1 MDLRRLPRALPTP
14 RLRAGVV
21 LLALLVSALWLPA
34 AAQADPQDRL
44 AEARAQLVS
53 LESELALRRDELA
66 GVQMQ
71 LSSVNGLMVQGEEMY
86 ADLDE
91 RLDES
96 RAAMAKTQA
105 RYDELQQR
113 FGGLVR
119 HAYMNNG
126 AGAIAAIVG
135 ASDSGDLEERVTVMS
150 ELADH
155 SLVLAEQATAM
166 KRALQQQATETQTLI
181 DQQQGALQQMRT
193 QQQQITEESMR
204 LQQAMDVV
212 EETRQDLLDLAV
224 RLKSQLQVAD
234 LDQLSEAL
242 KGKDSVS
249 YGQWAR
255 LAAAQFKAPGC
266 KENLI
271 ALIAW
276 QANEGT
282 DARWNPLAT
291 TYDMPG
297 ATDFNYI
304 GVKNYVNLKQG
315 LTASWLTLQRGW
327 KAYGYGDIVIS
338 LRKCAKA
345 EETAAAIAASYWCG
359 CGSYYVVSL
368 VDDVRRNFDFYS
380 KI

>member
-1 MDLRRLPRALPTP
+1 MR

-21 LLALLVSALWLPA
+21 LVALLAPALSAPPA
-34 AAQADPQDRL
+34 AHAEPQDRL
-44 AEARAQLVS
+44 ADARAQLAA
-53 LESELALRRDELA
+53 LESELAVRRDELA
-66 GVQMQ
+66 AVQLQ
-71 LSSVNGLMVQGEEMY
+71 LSSVDGLLVQGQEMY
-86 ADLDE
+86 ADLDQA
-91 RLDES
+91 LDQS
-96 RAAMAKTQA
+96 RANMARTQA
-105 RYDELQQR
+105 RYDELQAR
-113 FGGLVR
+113 FDGLVR

-135 ASDSGDLEERVTVMS
+135 ASDSGDLQERVTLMS

-155 SLVLAEQATAM
+155 NLVLADQATAM
-166 KRALQQQATETQTLI
+166 KQMLQQQTLETQTLI
-181 DQQQGALQQMRT
+181 DQQQGALVDMRT
-193 QQQQITEESMR
+193 QQQQITDESVR
-204 LQQAMDVV
+204 LQDAMDAV
-212 EETRQDLLDLAV
+212 EQTRQELLDLAV
-224 RLKSQLQVAD
+224 RLKSQLGVAD

-297 ATDFNYI
+297 ATDFNWI

-315 LTASWLTLQRGW
+315 LLASWLTLQRGW
-327 KAYGYGDIVIS
+327 KTYGYGDIVVS
-338 LRKCAKA
+338 LRKCGKA
-345 EETAAAIAASYWCG
+345 EDTAAAIAASSWCG
-359 CGSYYVVSL
+359 CGSYYVLSL